1 MYALCC
7 KIKIGRVSFT
17 SVHEV
22 SVKRSLHNLSSTA
35 LIRLPV
41 TALLR
46 QKGEPPTHVETAR
59 AVAVGDP
66 VEIAL
71 GYDGDYNTEF
81 RGYVKRLNYTVPI
94 EIECE
99 DELYRTRSV
108 NVVFSKKETT
118 LKQCLNT
125 VLPAVKIA
133 YCTDL
138 TLKNFVVNN
147 KPGNW
152 LLGHLKSQYGLCVF
166 FDLEGRLYAGRSG
179 DFTGEAVR
187 YRFRY
192 NVIRDDDLKYQSA
205 KDVRIEIKAICY
217 YKDGTRVE
225 GKAGEEGG
233 QKKTLYYYDV
243 KDQTQLKLLAG
254 EELKRY
260 SYDGYTGKIETFL
273 FPYAAPCM
281 IAELQDTV
289 YAERGGNYLIESTEV
304 RFGSSGAR
312 RIIEIGIK
320 V

>member
-1 MYALCC
+1 MYTLCC

-17 SVHEV
+17 SAHEI
-22 SVKRSLHNLSSTA
+22 SVKRSLHGLASTA
-35 LIRLPV
+35 LIKLPV

-46 QKGEPPTHVETAR
+46 QEGEPATHVETASE
-59 AVAVGDP
+59 VAVGDP

-71 GYDGDYNTEF
+71 GYDGDYNVEF
-81 RGYVKRLNYTVPI
+81 RGYVRRLNYTVPI

-118 LKQCLNT
+118 LRQCLNT

-138 TLKNFVVNN
+138 TLKNLVVNN

-152 LLGHLKSQYGLCVF
+152 LLSYLRSEYGLRVF
-166 FDLEGRLYAGRSG
+166 FDLEGRLYVGRSS
-179 DFTGEAVR
+179 DFTGETIR
-187 YRFRY
+187 YRFRH
-192 NVIRDDDLKYQSA
+192 NVIRDDDLRYQNA
-205 KDVRIEIKAICY
+205 RDVRMEIRAICY

-225 GKAGEEGG
+225 GKVGQEGG
-233 QKKTLYYYDV
+233 QKKTLYFYDV
-243 KDQTQLKLLAG
+243 RDQAQLRLLAG

-273 FPYAAPCM
+273 FPYAAPGM
-281 IAELQDTV
+281 IAELRDTV
-289 YAERGGNYLIESTEV
+289 YAERGGNYLIESVEV
-304 RFGSSGAR
+304 RFGTSGAR